1 MAADMGVQGNL
12 KWLVFYDVAQG
23 SNVNP
28 SFNQKVAI
36 ASLGVGLRYNIKKD
50 VSARFDVAR
59 VMDGVW
65 PNGSPSNIALDG
77 DIRGHFGLAFG
88 F

>member
-1 MAADMGVQGNL
+1 MPGNL
-12 KWLVFYDVAQG
+12 KWLAFFDWAQG
-23 SNVNP
+23 YNLNP
-28 SFNQKVAI
+28 SFNQAVNI
-36 ASLGVGLRYNIKKD
+36 ASLGVGLRYNLKKD
-50 VSARFDVAR
+50 ISARIDVAR

-65 PNGSPSNIALDG
+65 PNGSPNVALEG